1 MSPRSN
7 FTKQNIYSG
16 PANLKPS
23 AIPAAI
29 TVAVTPAIAAAAAAP
44 PATTATATTAS
55 TTPATTASVTP
66 EAAATR
72 RLRPR
77 FIHLQDSPLQIKP
90 VQRGNSLGHVVCRPQ
105 LHEPKSPGATGFC
118 VSNYAGGSYLK
129 PIARENLLQ
138 ALICRVKRQI
148 SNV

>member
-7 FTKQNIYSG
+7 VTKQNIYSG
-16 PANLKPS
+16 PANLKPP
-23 AIPAAI
+23 AIPAA
-29 TVAVTPAIAAAAAAP
+29 VAIAVPAAIAPTAAAP
-44 PATTATATTAS
+44 PPTAATATS
-55 TTPATTASVTP
+55 TTPATAASVTP

-77 FIHLQDSPLQIKP
+77 LIHLQDSPLKIKP
-90 VQRGNSLGHVVCRPQ
+90 IQRGNGLGHVVCRPQ
-105 LHEPKSPGATGFC
+105 LHEPKSPGAACFC
-118 VSNYAGGSYLK
+118 VSNHAGGSYLK